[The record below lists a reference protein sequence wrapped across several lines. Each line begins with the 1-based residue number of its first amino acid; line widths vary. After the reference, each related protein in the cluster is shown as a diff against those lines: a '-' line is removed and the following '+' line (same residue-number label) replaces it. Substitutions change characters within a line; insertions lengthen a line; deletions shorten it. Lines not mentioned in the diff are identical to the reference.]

1 MAKTIDISFNGEAV
15 SFTYKPVDRKALYG
29 YKKRVAFDITGA
41 ECVRASLL
49 RDGSLLLRSGMSS
62 QGYFKDDGSW
72 VPSAELE
79 AINSDGSKPQ
89 LFPAT
94 IGQVVQGREI
104 SVEEILSLNIVN
116 TYFLES
122 QIIPKSISDTLAQ
135 GKFIAFDFNPRA
147 DYNLETGVLL
157 SNENGYFALIGD
169 RIEYQFVSLATVA
182 SIENEA
188 AADSDDLD
196 FEMM

>member
-1 MAKTIDISFNGEAV
+1 LAKTIDISFKAEVV
-15 SFTYKPVDRKALYG
+15 SFTYKPIDRKALYG
-29 YKKRVAFDITGA
+29 YKKRVAFDSSGT

-49 RDGSLLLRSGMSS
+49 RDGSLLLRSGMSA

-79 AINSDGSKPQ
+79 AVNIDGSKPE
-89 LFPAT
+89 LLPAT
-94 IGQVVQGREI
+94 IGQVVEGREI
-104 SVEEILSLNIVN
+104 SAEEVLSLNFVN
-116 TYFLES
+116 TYVLDS
-122 QIIPKSISDTLAQ
+122 QSIPKSILDTLAQ

-147 DYNLETGVLL
+147 DYNLETGVLV
-157 SNENGYFALIGD
+157 SNDNGCFALIGD
-169 RIEYQFVSLATVA
+169 RVDYQYLSLATVA
-182 SIENEA
+182 SVEDEA